1 VDLVSPIL
9 YHISAACLVFND
21 PLSVTTRVSRYQ
33 KKHLPTHTREE
44 EEGFAQITRSAL
56 SQRGL
61 LDPIKPA
68 YDQSRPDDRLKLTAS
83 AFSRLW
89 ISMPPVLITVPTVM
103 QNSLHPL
110 STSSVVA
117 SHLLDFVVQG
127 KITEA
132 GAPEICLDAR
142 LSWRKAVQRVW

>member
-1 VDLVSPIL
+1 
-9 YHISAACLVFND
+9 
-21 PLSVTTRVSRYQ
+21 
-33 KKHLPTHTREE
+33 
-44 EEGFAQITRSAL
+44 
-56 SQRGL
+56 
-61 LDPIKPA
+61 
-68 YDQSRPDDRLKLTAS
+68 
-83 AFSRLW
+83 
-89 ISMPPVLITVPTVM
+89 MPPVLIIVPTVM

-142 LSWRKAVQRVW
+142 LSWRKAVSTGLVVVVV